1 MMSQNS
7 SVLSSMSL
15 GNKNNKYIYSDEQL
29 MMLFQG
35 GNENAYIELVNRYKD
50 KLINFI
56 FNYLGDIESS
66 EDVVQETMI
75 KLYQKKHYYKE
86 IAKFSTWL
94 YTIAKNLANTELRK
108 RKQRKT
114 TLLSQFSKDD
124 KMYDLPSNDNEVG
137 QEIQTEIQIDR
148 GFRGFWILAGA
159 RLGARAVRAA
169 RRGRRERGADALQG
183 GVQAP
188 DGAARR
194 VLSRPKRQISRGAAQ
209 VRGGS
214 TPEGR
219 LG

>member
-15 GNKNNKYIYSDEQL
+15 GSKNNKYSYSDEQL
-29 MMLFQG
+29 MLLFQG

-114 TLLSQFSKDD
+114 TNLSQFSKDD
-124 KMYDLPSNDNEVG
+124 KMYDLPSKDNEVG
-137 QEIQTEIQIDR
+137 QEIQTEIVNKIIREAVDQLSEKFKTVITLRDIQQLSYEDISEIIDVPIGTVKSR
-148 GFRGFWILAGA
+148 INRA
-159 RLGARAVRAA
+159 RLQ
-169 RRGRRERGADALQG
+169 LQ
-183 GVQAP
+183 VE
-188 DGAARR
+188 
-194 VLSRPKRQISRGAAQ
+194 LKH
-209 VRGGS
+209 
-214 TPEGR
+214 
-219 LG
+219 LKK

>member
-15 GNKNNKYIYSDEQL
+15 GSKNNKYSYSDEQL
-29 MMLFQG
+29 MLLFQG

-137 QEIQTEIQIDR
+137 QEIQTEIVNKIIREAVNQLSEKFKTVITLRDIQQLSYEDISEIIDVPIGTVKSR
-148 GFRGFWILAGA
+148 INRA
-159 RLGARAVRAA
+159 RLQ
-169 RRGRRERGADALQG
+169 LQ
-183 GVQAP
+183 VE
-188 DGAARR
+188 
-194 VLSRPKRQISRGAAQ
+194 LKH
-209 VRGGS
+209 
-214 TPEGR
+214 
-219 LG
+219 LKK